1 MTAEEYFNE
10 AQRIFRNGQKS
21 QAVELYRKAAYKN
34 HSKAQVRLAQCYLNG
49 YGVDINNRVA
59 LVWLQKAANSED
71 SEAEFLLGRCYLKGI
86 GVAADKEQAIEWF
99 KRAYI
104 HGDPDA
110 WGMLKTFGVD
120 VKNITSDERG
130 NRLYR
135 SHAVRFPDFD
145 EQYILDLLNVRATYV
160 KGRDYYAEGRVTQL
174 SWNDN
179 CTVFTSRVSGTYD
192 YSCTL
197 NFNNNRLVSH
207 ECNCPAHYNYS
218 GPCKHIV
225 ATMFAIMNQRHN
237 ALLNKKSTVKGH
249 SESVGKNS
257 TSGKQTSSAKRP
269 ASSKQD
275 VPQSEK
281 LIENLPD
288 IQVKDIAFDR
298 VENINNNLSSS
309 KEQKKKKQSRPVVN
323 AKSSV
328 NTDEVYS
335 NQDRQ
340 ISGNTIQDSQ
350 IKEVFEQ
357 LIRYFPEG
365 QEARIR
371 SNICA
376 FGEACL
382 GAGDFESAV
391 KYADMLLSQDCSET
405 QRISAYRTKLFAKL
419 KCRNIN
425 EVYHCKDFKRDMPEY
440 EELILASS
448 SNNDKL
454 KLFAELPK
462 KVEETL
468 AEEERKRRAAEEA
481 QKRREEEEI
490 ARKLAED
497 KERERQRKL
506 AEEQRQRAEKE
517 AERQRIAAERK
528 AEQRRIAAEEEKK
541 RREAEES
548 RRCAA
553 LSAAIRRQNIDTICM
568 IAAAVAGT
576 ALFIAAVVAW
586 IALNA
591 TMPYKFPLLCL
602 LFLFSFILFAA
613 AIVLGIFKRHRDEI
627 ISSLRSQM
635 LD

>member
-10 AQRIFRNGQKS
+10 AQKIFRNGQKS

-34 HSKAQVRLAQCYLNG
+34 HSKAQLRLAQCYLNG

-71 SEAEFLLGRCYLKGI
+71 SEAEFLLARCYLKGI

-110 WGMLKTFGVD
+110 RSMLKTFGVD
-120 VKNITSDERG
+120 VKSINLDKRES
-130 NRLYR
+130 RLDL
-135 SHAVRFPDFD
+135 SHAMQFPDFD
-145 EQYILDLLNVRATYV
+145 AQYILDLLNVRITYD
-160 KGRDYYAEGRVTQL
+160 KGQKYYADGRVTQL

-207 ECNCPAHYNYS
+207 ECNCRAHYNYS

-225 ATMFAIMNQRHN
+225 ATMFAIMNQRN
-237 ALLNKKSTVKGH
+237 DALQNKKSTLKSD
-249 SESVGKNS
+249 SEHVGKKL
-257 TSGKQTSSAKRP
+257 TSGKQASSAKRQD
-269 ASSKQD
+269 SLKQD

-281 LIENLPD
+281 LSKKLSDAQLKNNS
-288 IQVKDIAFDR
+288 FDR
-298 VENINNNLSSS
+298 VENTNKNLSS
-309 KEQKKKKQSRPVVN
+309 KEPKQEKQSWSVVN
-323 AKSSV
+323 TKSSI
-328 NTDEVYS
+328 TPDEGNL
-335 NQDRQ
+335 NQNSQ
-340 ISGNTIQDSQ
+340 IRGSIIKDFK
-350 IKEVFEQ
+350 IKEVFGQ

-365 QEARIR
+365 QEARIC

-382 GAGDFESAV
+382 GIGDFESAV
-391 KYADMLLSQDCSET
+391 KYADILLSQDCSEM

-448 SNNDKL
+448 SNDDKL
-454 KLFAELPK
+454 KLFAGLPK

-468 AEEERKRRAAEEA
+468 AEKGRKRRAAEEA
-481 QKRREEEEI
+481 EI
-490 ARKLAED
+490 ASKLAEAR
-497 KERERQRKL
+497 ERERQRKL
-506 AEEQRQRAEKE
+506 AEQQRQRAEKE
-517 AERQRIAAERK
+517 AE
-528 AEQRRIAAEEEKK
+528 QRRIAEEKRLK
-541 RREAEES
+541 LAEAKRIKKEEKERIRRAYERREK
-548 RRCAA
+548 A
-553 LSAAIRRQNIDTICM
+553 LKVVAI
-568 IAAAVAGT
+568 IALYVLPIILLIT
-576 ALFIAAVVAW
+576 QIALGFVISDVTVRNAVVAA
-586 IALNA
+586 IG
-591 TMPYKFPLLCL
+591 TVVLLITGFGGYNEDRRCYVIMGINIL
-602 LFLFSFILFAA
+602 LILILYFS
-613 AIVLGIFKRHRDEI
+613 
-627 ISSLRSQM
+627 SC
-635 LD
+635 